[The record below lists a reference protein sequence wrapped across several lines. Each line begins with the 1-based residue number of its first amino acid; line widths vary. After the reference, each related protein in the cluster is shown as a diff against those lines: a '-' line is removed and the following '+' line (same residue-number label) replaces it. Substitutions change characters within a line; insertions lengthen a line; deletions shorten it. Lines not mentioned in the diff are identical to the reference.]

1 MDTNEKYW
9 ALIIGGGSGLGL
21 SSAVQLARD
30 GYHIAIV
37 HRTRRSLLESFEQ
50 AVEEMK
56 TLGADVKMWNKDAL
70 NHNTITEVSSELPEK
85 KLKVVLHS
93 IAKGS
98 LRNMTGQ
105 QDQTLSSTD
114 LEITLKAMGYNWYE
128 WVKYLTEQD
137 RFAGDVRNMAFTS
150 EGNQK
155 VWPGYGAVSAAKA
168 VLESLMRQMAVELAP
183 LGIRSNCIQAGVT
196 LTDSFSMIPGSDQL
210 AQMASRRN
218 PFNRLT
224 TPRDIAQVVS
234 LLASDKAS
242 WINGTIIKADGGEH
256 LR

>member
-1 MDTNEKYW
+1 MKKDENYW

-21 SSAVQLARD
+21 ASAVQLARD

-37 HRTRRSLLESFEQ
+37 HRTRRALLAKLEQ
-50 AVEEMK
+50 AIGEMK
-56 TLGADVKMWNKDAL
+56 ALGADVKVWNKDAL
-70 NHNTITEVSSELPEK
+70 NPNTMAEVSSELPEG

-98 LRNMTGQ
+98 LRNMSGK
-105 QDQTLSSTD
+105 QDQRLNSTD

-128 WVKYLTEQD
+128 WVNHLLEQG

-183 LGIRSNCIQAGVT
+183 HGIRSNCIQAGVT

-210 AQMASRRN
+210 AQMASKRN
-218 PFNRLT
+218 PFKRLT
-224 TPRDIAQVVS
+224 TPEDVSRVVS
-234 LLASDKAS
+234 LLASEKAS
-242 WINGTIIKADGGEH
+242 WINGTVIKADGGEH